1 MSKTDDL
8 SAWRVFVT
16 VARSGTL
23 SAAAKALDVEVSSIS
38 RAIGGLEKALGCE
51 LIRRNMRPM
60 KLTEAGQAALKRME
74 TILRAHDG
82 LMEALV
88 NDNRAL
94 TGRVR
99 LSSAP
104 GFATRKL
111 VPFIREFTEAH
122 PGISV
127 DIQTGGTEADV
138 AKGFVDVAVITGEPT
153 LPGLVYVSRGRN
165 LYLPVASPDYISRN
179 GLPVTPEQLRQ
190 HRGYIY
196 AGPVRPETKVLCRGA
211 VSAPVEGRA
220 LDRRA
225 CDPGGGALRHGRC
238 GRHAA
243 RADLRGSCR
252 RQARAD
258 PSGLEPSARRVLHR
272 DEPRCLAHEAR
283 ARLLRVVCG
292 RHAQHLCR
300 LRAGRELLRGAPAR
314 QSACR
319 ENGNP
324 VHGIPQAPCVRI
336 GFAENEE
343 GAAVWGRKPL
353 CSSGLRTCQ
362 KLWQMPSMAALTVS
376 VFLEPET
383 SLPFSL

>member
-1 MSKTDDL
+1 MVL
-8 SAWRVFVT
+8 
-16 VARSGTL
+16 
-23 SAAAKALDVEVSSIS
+23 
-38 RAIGGLEKALGCE
+38 
-51 LIRRNMRPM
+51 
-60 KLTEAGQAALKRME
+60 
-74 TILRAHDG
+74 
-82 LMEALV
+82 EALV

-211 VSAPVEGRA
+211 VSAPVEYGTAVRSTDVLAIREAVLSGMGVAADMPLVQIYEDLAEGKLVPILPGWSRPPVECYIVTNRDAWHMKRVRVFFEWFAAAMRSTFAGYERA
-220 LDRRA
+220 VSSFVGLPPDNPPAERTEIRFTESRKRRA
-225 CDPGGGALRHGRC
+225 
-238 GRHAA
+238 
-243 RADLRGSCR
+243 
-252 RQARAD
+252 
-258 PSGLEPSARRVLHR
+258 
-272 DEPRCLAHEAR
+272 
-283 ARLLRVVCG
+283 
-292 RHAQHLCR
+292 
-300 LRAGRELLRGAPAR
+300 
-314 QSACR
+314 
-319 ENGNP
+319 
-324 VHGIPQAPCVRI
+324 
-336 GFAENEE
+336 
-343 GAAVWGRKPL
+343 
-353 CSSGLRTCQ
+353 
-362 KLWQMPSMAALTVS
+362 
-376 VFLEPET
+376 
-383 SLPFSL
+383 

>member
-94 TGRVR
+94 TG
-99 LSSAP
+99 
-104 GFATRKL
+104 
-111 VPFIREFTEAH
+111 
-122 PGISV
+122 
-127 DIQTGGTEADV
+127 GTEADV

-196 AGPVRPETKVLCRGA
+196 AGPVRPETKVLRRGA
-211 VSAPVEGRA
+211 VSAPVEYGTAVRSTDVLAIREAVLSGMGVAADMPLVQIYEDLAEGRLVPILPGWSRPPVECYIVTNRDA
-220 LDRRA
+220 WHMKRVRVFFEWFAAAMRSTFAGYERAVSSFVGLPPDNPPAERTEIRFTESRKRRA
-225 CDPGGGALRHGRC
+225 
-238 GRHAA
+238 
-243 RADLRGSCR
+243 
-252 RQARAD
+252 
-258 PSGLEPSARRVLHR
+258 
-272 DEPRCLAHEAR
+272 
-283 ARLLRVVCG
+283 
-292 RHAQHLCR
+292 
-300 LRAGRELLRGAPAR
+300 
-314 QSACR
+314 
-319 ENGNP
+319 
-324 VHGIPQAPCVRI
+324 
-336 GFAENEE
+336 
-343 GAAVWGRKPL
+343 
-353 CSSGLRTCQ
+353 
-362 KLWQMPSMAALTVS
+362 
-376 VFLEPET
+376 
-383 SLPFSL
+383 

>member
-8 SAWRVFVT
+8 SAWRIFVT

-74 TILRAHDG
+74 TILRAHAG

-211 VSAPVEGRA
+211 VSAPVEYGTAVRSTDVLA
-220 LDRRA
+220 IREAVLS
-225 CDPGGGALRHGRC
+225 GMGV
-238 GRHAA
+238 AA
-243 RADLRGSCR
+243 DMPLVQIYEDL
-252 RQARAD
+252 AD